1 MSFVTKRL
9 NIGGSSALKWLMNW
23 LAKIRLAQSFFAY
36 QGVGFFWFARFFYHD
51 MSVSSV
57 G

>member
-51 MSVSSV
+51 MSVSRV

>member
-36 QGVGFFWFARFFYHD
+36 QGVGFFGSRDFFITICRFQ
-51 MSVSSV
+51 V
-57 G
+57 

>member
-9 NIGGSSALKWLMNW
+9 NIGGSSALEWLMNW
-23 LAKIRLAQSFFAY
+23 LDKIRLTQSFFAY
-36 QGVGFFWFARFFYHD
+36 QGVGFCWLARFFYHD
-51 MSVSSV
+51 MSVSRV